1 MVEVALLASGVFSL
15 GLGVVHLLIPR
26 IFDFAGAVGRDDA
39 PLPHL
44 ATITAGPWRHRTRRA
59 DVLGLSWV
67 RSNATSYVLISIGLV
82 DLVAGE
88 WAAQP
93 AGRLLFAWIAGW
105 WWLRAGGQLVVGHRS
120 IDWAFAGLF
129 TILGAVSVGT
139 VFGVV

>member
-15 GLGVVHLLIPR
+15 GLGAVHLLIPR

-44 ATITAGPWRHRTRRA
+44 ATITAGPWRYRTRRA

-67 RSNATSYVLISIGLV
+67 MSNAASYVLISIGFL
-82 DLVAGE
+82 DLLAGG

-105 WWLRAGGQLVVGHRS
+105 WWVRAGGQLVVGRRS

-129 TILGAVSVGT
+129 TMLGAVSVAT
-139 VFGVV
+139 AFGAV